1 MPRNELRIDAV
12 EKVTGRAVYTDDFR
26 LSNMLHIKEVHCPY
40 PHARIENI
48 DISEA
53 ESMPGVVLI
62 LTAKDMPENPNPLD
76 KPIIAGPEVLCADE
90 AVAIVAAESEKQ
102 AAAAAKAVKVEYT
115 QLPAVLCIDD
125 AIAPD
130 AEKVHPDGNV
140 VCTCILEKGSADDFS
155 GCKYVI
161 EHEFRTQRIHHG
173 AVEPDCVAAYPEG
186 DGVCILGGSK
196 GPFNVQKEVSEL
208 LHIPAEKVHFRHLT
222 IGGGF
227 GGKLCDTVSLG
238 ARTAMVALKTGRPC
252 KLLWTREETLT
263 EGTKRHPFQIKVK
276 LGADADGKIISS
288 SVTGYADA
296 GAYLAHSKGVV
307 FRAMAECTG
316 PYKVENA
323 YVNLKGVFTNTVS
336 SDAVR
341 GFGSPQVGF
350 AMECA
355 IDMLAEKVGISP
367 FELRMKNVLHD
378 GDIMASGQT
387 AERVS
392 IGECG
397 TELAKRFDMTRPRA
411 WRSGSKAY
419 GWGLAFMVRGESH
432 GALSNGNDICGID
445 LDVIGEDKIMLSTS
459 ISEVG
464 QGAYTA
470 EAMLL
475 AELLGISRD
484 CISVRGADT
493 ACTPRCTTTSGSRG
507 TISGANGVW
516 LAYLDMVEKLKSVVA
531 GKYAIDESAIH
542 YLNAKFYMDSGR
554 EAVSLWEAL
563 DLYKETGRQ
572 LHFEGRWKGPYTGWD
587 WDAHTGVPYYS
598 YGYGTAAALVEVDL
612 ISGRVKIEDLAVIN
626 DLGHIINH
634 EEAKAQLAGGLMMS
648 VGFALTEET
657 AMSKGVISS
666 RNFDKYIMPMA
677 NDIVNIRPM
686 PEELV
691 PAANPMGIHG
701 VGELSASIAAPAIA
715 NAVANAVGKRIYE
728 LPLTLERVRAAID
741 ESREERK

>member
-1 MPRNELRIDAV
+1 MSKSEVRIDAV
-12 EKVTGRAVYTDDFR
+12 EKVTGKAVYTDDLR
-26 LSNMLHIKEVHCPY
+26 LPGMLHLKEVHCPF
-40 PHARIENI
+40 PHARIESI
-48 DISEA
+48 DTSAA
-53 ESMPGVVLI
+53 ETMPGVVLV
-62 LTAKDMPENPNPLD
+62 LTAKDVPENPHPLE
-76 KPIIAGPEVLCADE
+76 KPIIAGAEVLCADE
-90 AVAIVAAESEKQ
+90 TVAIVAAETERQ

-115 QLPAVLCIDD
+115 QLPAVLCINE

-130 AEKVHPDGNV
+130 AEKVHPDGNIA
-140 VCTCILEKGSADDFS
+140 CTCILEKGCAGDFS
-155 GCKYVI
+155 GCEHVI

-173 AVEPDCVAAYPEG
+173 AVEPDCVVAYPEN
-186 DGVCILGGSK
+186 DGVAILGGSK

-208 LHIPAEKVHFRHLT
+208 LHMPAEKVHFRHMT

-238 ARTAMVALKTGRPC
+238 ARTALAALKTGRPC
-252 KLLWTREETLT
+252 KLLWTREESLT
-263 EGTKRHPFQIKVK
+263 EGTKRHPFQIRVK
-276 LGADADGKIISS
+276 LGADVEGKILSS

-296 GAYLAHSKGVV
+296 GAYLAHTKGVV
-307 FRAMAECTG
+307 FRAMAECVG
-316 PYKVENA
+316 PYRVDNA
-323 YVNLKGVFTNTVS
+323 YVNLQGVYTNTVS

-367 FELRMKNVLHD
+367 FELRVKNALHD
-378 GDIMASGQT
+378 GDTMASGQT

-392 IGECG
+392 ISECAE
-397 TELAKRFDMTRPRA
+397 ELSKRFDMTRPCA
-411 WRSGSKAY
+411 WRKGMKAY

-445 LDVIGEDKIMLSTS
+445 LDVVGERRICLSTS

-470 EAMLL
+470 ESMLL
-475 AELLGISRD
+475 AELLGIPRE

-516 LAYLDMVEKLKSVVA
+516 LAYLDLVKKLKAAVA
-531 GKYAIDESAIH
+531 ENVALEERDIH
-542 YLNAKFYMDSGR
+542 YCNAKFYSDSGR
-554 EAVSLWEAL
+554 KAVSLWDAME
-563 DLYKETGRQ
+563 LYKKSGKP
-572 LHFEGRWKGPYTGWD
+572 LHFEGRWRGPYTGWD

-598 YGYGTAAALVEVDL
+598 YGYGAAAALVEVDL

-648 VGFALTEET
+648 VGFALTEEC
-657 AMSKGVISS
+657 AMSKGVISA

-715 NAVANAVGKRIYE
+715 NAVANAVGTRVYE

-741 ESREERK
+741 ESRGREK